1 MKKTILLLI
10 MSISLFGCSQDAL
23 EEGMTTEEVQA
34 IASAS
39 DNIVQ
44 DAITK
49 AINENT
55 QINPQEIAEQ
65 ISKIEGVVSAGL
77 NATNSGV
84 NVDLEGGLS
93 SLVLL
98 INKADNRWYVEN
110 NENKIPDETIT
121 TKNTTTNIV
130 LPKGNGRALILAP
143 FQYDFKSDLD
153 KISEKL
159 ESAGY
164 IVDSFID
171 SQASLEKFR
180 GDFLSQYDIVIIDSH
195 GAILNTNRKEQS
207 TGIATATV
215 WTKESFRA
223 MSNEE
228 RVLLSDITINSVAY
242 YAITPQW
249 LRATTTKNFKNTWI
263 FNASCEGAYY
273 DVGNPSL
280 SKAFLDLGAKGY
292 NGFDFNIN
300 IDLSN
305 LMMHKMVDNFSDKQ
319 NFLEASEKTENAT
332 YPIFMVIKYNFLLEG
347 TIAALFGKETT
358 YIDDGIAISPDFFD
372 THQRGEDP
380 FYIVP
385 PDGYKIIPTVNL
397 SSIDNITGT
406 TADCDCEV
414 TSEGWRRVIARGVCW
429 STTQDPTTS
438 NSKTT
443 NGTGLGTYTSNITG
457 LSPNTTYYVRAY
469 ATNSQGTAYGEQRT
483 FRTLTASDIEY
494 GSFTDSRDGIVY
506 KTVTIGEQ
514 VWMAENLAYLPSVSL
529 PSSGSYGSPYYYVYD
544 YNTTNVADAKAT
556 INYQTYGVLYNWPA
570 AMNGASASNANP
582 SGVQGVCPEGWH
594 LPSDKEWTQLET
606 YLARNGY
613 QYDGSTDVAN
623 IGGHP
628 CPHLNIAAAL
638 VANIGWESSTNEG
651 AAGNTDYP
659 EYRNKSGFSALP
671 GGYRGYDGKF
681 YSIGIYGCWWCTT
694 FGRTLSGR
702 TYPLSQRLYYN
713 SSDLNRRVFDE
724 YNEGFSVRCLRD

>member
-10 MSISLFGCSQDAL
+10 MSISLFGCSQDAIEDILSNEDYQRIANEGNTLIEDVISKALNDEEQIDPATFCAQFATL
-23 EEGMTTEEVQA
+23 EGVTSAEIDPTGTNLYAILEDGRCVNYSLVYYPEDEESA
-34 IASAS
+34 EEASAQEEYINVAIKTKS
-39 DNIVQ
+39 LSQ
-44 DAITK
+44 DY
-49 AINENT
+49 NT
-55 QINPQEIAEQ
+55 
-65 ISKIEGVVSAGL
+65 
-77 NATNSGV
+77 
-84 NVDLEGGLS
+84 
-93 SLVLL
+93 
-98 INKADNRWYVEN
+98 
-110 NENKIPDETIT
+110 
-121 TKNTTTNIV
+121 
-130 LPKGNGRALILAP
+130 PKGEKKALILAP
-143 FQYDFKSDLD
+143 TKNETDNFL
-153 KISEKL
+153 ISYNPLITSL
-159 ESAGY
+159 EDAGY
-164 IVDSFID
+164 DVDTYYDQDATID
-171 SQASLEKFR
+171 RFR
-180 GDFLSQYDIVIIDSH
+180 GNFLCQYDIIIIQSH
-195 GAILNTNRKEQS
+195 MGPIKTWLNKEEY
-207 TGIATATV
+207 TGIVTGTDATQ
-215 WTKESFRA
+215 ESFDKLPEKEKKYLAISIDYDNKGR
-223 MSNEE
+223 E
-228 RVLLSDITINSVAY
+228 TSVK
-242 YAITPQW
+242 YAVTSAWI
-249 LRATTTKNFKNTWI
+249 RATTTKQFYDSWVFAAGCSSTYLDDMYST
-263 FNASCEGAYY
+263 FFSLGAGAYSGFSCPTLMAV
-273 DVGNPSL
+273 VGR
-280 SKAFLDLGAKGY
+280 Y
-292 NGFDFNIN
+292 I
-300 IDLSN
+300 
-305 LMMHKMVDNFSDKQ
+305 
-319 NFLEASEKTENAT
+319 
-332 YPIFMVIKYNFLLEG
+332 
-347 TIAALFGKETT
+347 KETT
-358 YIDDGIAISPDFFD
+358 YLLLEGKNLYDVSHTVRENNPAMAGPIQWLTLPETERRFD
-372 THQRGEDP
+372 AKQKHEDNP
-380 FYIVP
+380 FYLVVP
-385 PDGYKIIPTVNL
+385 EGYQRIPSVEIN
-397 SSIDNITGT
+397 NIQSFTSNS
-406 TADCDCEV
+406 ADFSCEV
-414 TSEGWRRVIARGVCW
+414 TFSGAAKVTAKGVCW
-429 STTQDPTTS
+429 STTPNPTTS

-443 NGTGLGTYTSNITG
+443 NGTGVGTYTSHITG

-594 LPSDKEWTQLET
+594 LPSDEEWTQLET

-623 IGGHP
+623 IGGL